1 MAGLGV
7 GCVSRLA
14 LAEEFRHKSLVPCR
28 VPQRDFRRH
37 FYFAV
42 HQKKYQSAAIRAW
55 LALCASSTDG

>member
-28 VPQRDFRRH
+28 VPQRDFRRY

-42 HQKKYQSAAIRAW
+42 HQKKYHGGAIRAW
-55 LALCASSTDG
+55 LELCQSHAD